1 MNRNMRTYIK
11 GLLAVAC
18 AAGFASCE
26 DFKDANRAETV
37 APIEVSVNLTLDV
50 TNVAST
56 ENFTVRFDNYD
67 EDLHIAEEFD
77 GIDAISVDGIIPGIY
92 TVTDVIVF
100 ADDYIRRCLKA
111 LGLEG
116 MTEAKYDDGVIKL
129 NIVCNRNKNVIGRN
143 GDTLRSINELTRSA
157 CFNRFGGHYRIL
169 LNCDGYKESK
179 YDKFVAIARRYAD
192 EVCRTHITAI
202 MDPMT
207 SDERRIIHQA
217 LSDYPNIKTQ
227 SLGTGHKRHITIQ
240 YTGPEN

>member
-1 MNRNMRTYIK
+1 MNKFEGKTESE
-11 GLLAVAC
+11 AVKKAC
-18 AAGFASCE
+18 AELGIE
-26 DFKDANRAETV
+26 DPKK
-37 APIEVSVNLTLDV
+37 L
-50 TNVAST
+50 
-56 ENFTVRFDNYD
+56 NYQV
-67 EDLHIAEEFD
+67 
-77 GIDAISVDGIIPGIY
+77 ISVKKNLFNTTVTIGIY

-111 LGLEG
+111 LGLSG
-116 MTEAKYDDGVIKL
+116 GTEAKYEDGVIKL

-179 YDKFVAIARRYAD
+179 YDKFIAMARHYAD
-192 EVCRTHITAI
+192 EVRRTHITVV

-207 SDERRIIHQA
+207 SDERRVIHQA
-217 LSDYPNIKTQ
+217 LTDYPDIETK

-240 YTGPEN
+240 YTGRDF

>member
-1 MNRNMRTYIK
+1 MNKFEGKTEEE
-11 GLLAVAC
+11 AVKKAC
-18 AAGFASCE
+18 EELGIE
-26 DFKDANRAETV
+26 DPK
-37 APIEVSVNLTLDV
+37 TL
-50 TNVAST
+50 
-56 ENFTVRFDNYD
+56 NYQV
-67 EDLHIAEEFD
+67 
-77 GIDAISVDGIIPGIY
+77 ISVKKSLFSSTVTIGIY
-92 TVTDVIVF
+92 TITDVIVF

-179 YDKFVAIARRYAD
+179 YDKFVAIARKYAN
-192 EVCRTHITAI
+192 EVRKTHITAV

-207 SDERRIIHQA
+207 SDERRIVHQA
-217 LSDYPNIKTQ
+217 LSEYPDIKTQ
-227 SLGTGHKRHITIQ
+227 SLGIGHERHITIQ
-240 YTGPEN
+240 YVGTEESKSGS

>member
-1 MNRNMRTYIK
+1 MNKFEGKTEK
-11 GLLAVAC
+11 EAVMKAC
-18 AAGFASCE
+18 EELGIS
-26 DFKDANRAETV
+26 DPK
-37 APIEVSVNLTLDV
+37 NL
-50 TNVAST
+50 
-56 ENFTVRFDNYD
+56 NYQV
-67 EDLHIAEEFD
+67 
-77 GIDAISVDGIIPGIY
+77 ISVKKTLFSSTVTIGIY
-92 TVTDVIVF
+92 TITDVIVF

-116 MTEAKYDDGVIKL
+116 MTEAKYDDGGVIKL

-179 YDKFVAIARRYAD
+179 YDKFISMARHYAE
-192 EVCRTHITAI
+192 EVSRTHITAV

-227 SLGTGHKRHITIQ
+227 SLGTGHNRHITIQ
-240 YTGPEN
+240 YVGPWTSSSEN